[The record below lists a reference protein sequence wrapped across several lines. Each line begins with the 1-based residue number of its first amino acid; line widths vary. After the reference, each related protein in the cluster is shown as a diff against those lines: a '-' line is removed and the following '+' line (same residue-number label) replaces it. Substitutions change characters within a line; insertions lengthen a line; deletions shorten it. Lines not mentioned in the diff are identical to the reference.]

1 MYGIGNNLEDG
12 KSVSGR
18 TGFDDW
24 LVCLEHCWNDVVA
37 LCKEM
42 VE

>member
-18 TGFDDW
+18 TGLNDW
-24 LVCLEHCWNDVVA
+24 YVCVEHCWNGVVT
-37 LCKEM
+37 LRKEM